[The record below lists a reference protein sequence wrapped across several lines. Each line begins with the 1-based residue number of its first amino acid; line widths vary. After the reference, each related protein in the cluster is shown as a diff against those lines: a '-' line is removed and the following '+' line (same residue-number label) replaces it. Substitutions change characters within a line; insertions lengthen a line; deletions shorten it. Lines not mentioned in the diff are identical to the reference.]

1 MMRFPNFIAASKNS
15 GANLL
20 RAFLI
25 LLFRELCVLRGLCVK
40 SFSFFQLRTYNL
52 KSSLPLLFALCLV
65 LSSATPSQ
73 VPSGRDVVKPEI
85 YASLEPVARGSSFQI
100 AVVMKIRPGFHVN
113 AREKSEDYLI
123 ATDLKAALPA
133 GFNSG
138 EVSYPKGKLEKFTF
152 SKIPLNVYQD
162 TVILRLPVT
171 ALASAPLGEQHIPLK
186 LRYQACSNELC
197 LPPVTLPLDA
207 TLNVAASASAAKP
220 AHSEIFGK
228 Q

>member
-1 MMRFPNFIAASKNS
+1 MNAKAA
-15 GANLL
+15 
-20 RAFLI
+20 I
-25 LLFRELCVLRGLCVK
+25 LLFSTLALGIA
-40 SFSFFQLRTYNL
+40 
-52 KSSLPLLFALCLV
+52 LFA
-65 LSSATPSQ
+65 Q
-73 VPSGRDVVKPEI
+73 VPSGKDVVKPEI
-85 YASLEPVARGSSFQI
+85 YASLEPVARGSAFQI

-123 ATDLKAALPA
+123 ATDLKAVLPA
-133 GFNSG
+133 GFTSG
-138 EVSYPKGKLEKFTF
+138 EVSYPKGKLEKFAF

-162 TVILRLPVT
+162 TVILRMPVT

>member
-1 MMRFPNFIAASKNS
+1 VKSGKIFSFIA
-15 GANLL
+15 
-20 RAFLI
+20 F
-25 LLFRELCVLRGLCVK
+25 
-40 SFSFFQLRTYNL
+40 
-52 KSSLPLLFALCLV
+52 LV
-65 LSSATPSQ
+65 LSAVPSPVASPQ
-73 VPSGRDVVKPEI
+73 VPPGRDVVKPEI
-85 YASLEPVARGSSFQI
+85 YASLDPAGRGSSFQI

-133 GFNSG
+133 GFNGG
-138 EVSYPKGKLEKFTF
+138 EVSYPKGKLEKFAF
-152 SKIPLNVYQD
+152 SKIPLNVYQS

-197 LPPVTLPLDA
+197 LPPVTLTLDA
-207 TLNVAASASAAKP
+207 VVNMATSDSAAKP
-220 AHSEIFGK
+220 AHGEIFGK

>member
-1 MMRFPNFIAASKNS
+1 MKTKAT
-15 GANLL
+15 
-20 RAFLI
+20 I
-25 LLFRELCVLRGLCVK
+25 LLIVTL
-40 SFSFFQLRTYNL
+40 
-52 KSSLPLLFALCLV
+52 ALCAAL
-65 LSSATPSQ
+65 PSQ
-73 VPSGRDVVKPEI
+73 VPSGKDVVKPEI
-85 YASLEPVARGSSFQI
+85 YASLEPVGRGSSFQI
-100 AVVMKIRPGFHVN
+100 AVVMRIRPGFHVN

-133 GFNSG
+133 GFTSG
-138 EVSYPKGKLEKFTF
+138 DVSYPKGKLEQFAF

-162 TVILRLPVT
+162 TVILRMPVT

-197 LPPVTLPLDA
+197 LPPVTLTLDA
-207 TLNVAASASAAKP
+207 MLNVAASASAAKP